1 MGKGKGYRLEKG
13 FLLDYGWVPSLKR
26 LSGEQF
32 KALVLALLSYQQSEG
47 RETLPDWGEDV
58 MMSCIAEMIL
68 PQLRNRLLG
77 AVRQAAGKE
86 ENKETAEVKR
96 EATPLAAEPEKGT
109 ARTAAATVAG
119 KRAETRSCPPPPPA
133 AESAEAASSPAAA
146 KGVEGHHAEEISSV
160 EAAGPIEAVSVTPT
174 VAAQPAPLEAPPS
187 LPEAPPL
194 SEEPAEPEDAH
205 AYDTLAAWGLLRE
218 EGDDFWAQA
227 KPRGRH
233 DTASRAGSGRR

>member
-96 EATPLAAEPEKGT
+96 EATPLAAEPPG
-109 ARTAAATVAG
+109 RL
-119 KRAETRSCPPPPPA
+119 RPRWPA
-133 AESAEAASSPAAA
+133 
-146 KGVEGHHAEEISSV
+146 
-160 EAAGPIEAVSVTPT
+160 
-174 VAAQPAPLEAPPS
+174 
-187 LPEAPPL
+187 
-194 SEEPAEPEDAH
+194 
-205 AYDTLAAWGLLRE
+205 
-218 EGDDFWAQA
+218 
-227 KPRGRH
+227 
-233 DTASRAGSGRR
+233 SGRRPVLVLHRLLRRRMLRRQAALLPPRAWRGTSRRR